1 MRIIAGMWKG
11 RTILSPKSSGTRP
24 TTDRLR
30 EAVFSILDNQID
42 INGSN
47 IADICAGTGAL
58 GLEALSR
65 GAKYCCFVERSRA
78 MANTIH
84 AAASDLG
91 AKPDT
96 FDIICGD
103 AIRYTATFPSDA
115 TACDIVFFD
124 PPYAELLCNKF
135 IRILHTS
142 NILKPTGL
150 LVAEHDVKE
159 VIMLPAGWRRIT
171 QKSIGSTIVDIL
183 QKPE

>member
-11 RTILSPKSSGTRP
+11 RTILSPKSSATRP

-30 EAVFSILDNQID
+30 EAIFSALSHQID
-42 INGSN
+42 LDGAN

-58 GLEALSR
+58 GFEALSR
-65 GAKYCCFVERSRA
+65 GAKHCYFVERNRIMTEVMCKVA
-78 MANTIH
+78 VALN
-84 AAASDLG
+84 AE
-91 AKPDT
+91 PDS

-103 AIRYTATFPSDA
+103 AIRYTAAFPSDA

-135 IRILHTS
+135 VRCLHTS
-142 NILKPTGL
+142 NILKAGGL

-159 VIMLPAGWRRIT
+159 VVMPPADWRRIA
-171 QKSIGSTIVDIL
+171 QKSVGSTIVDIL
-183 QKPE
+183 QKPL